1 MSRTCDWQN
10 QLPINVID
18 YKKNCTAFVR
28 DVRFV
33 QYCTYMTLKH
43 RVSKYFWY
51 FTKKLSKIRSY
62 LITISHKHH
71 LIILL
76 FFITGKK
83 WKVIKVWSN
92 LYLHRVQWMYIDT
105 VFYIRVCT
113 KRSEIFMPQNKI
125 SGFFPTQRCSIFF
138 VKNSSPARDSGSHIS
153 QGQQSWAA
161 TLRRKASM

>member
-33 QYCTYMTLKH
+33 QYCTYMTLYVAPGVQICFVLYEKTIKNKVISH
-43 RVSKYFWY
+43 NY
-51 FTKKLSKIRSY
+51 FTWTS
-62 LITISHKHH
+62 SHHFT
-71 LIILL
+71 
-76 FFITGKK
+76 FFITGKR

-92 LYLHRVQWMYIDT
+92 LYLHRVHTYSVLHARMYK
-105 VFYIRVCT
+105 

-161 TLRRKASM
+161 TLRRKEG

>member
-51 FTKKLSKIRSY
+51 FTKKLLKIRSY
-62 LITISHKHH
+62 LITISHEHH

-76 FFITGKK
+76 FFITGKNRRYHPDDVLFQNQQLVWYLDK
-83 WKVIKVWSN
+83 GNRLELKKMIKSLQKSALWGREETNKLIVVVPKAASLTNEIGPSRILGNW
-92 LYLHRVQWMYIDT
+92 LVYYI
-105 VFYIRVCT
+105 
-113 KRSEIFMPQNKI
+113 
-125 SGFFPTQRCSIFF
+125 
-138 VKNSSPARDSGSHIS
+138 A
-153 QGQQSWAA
+153 
-161 TLRRKASM
+161 